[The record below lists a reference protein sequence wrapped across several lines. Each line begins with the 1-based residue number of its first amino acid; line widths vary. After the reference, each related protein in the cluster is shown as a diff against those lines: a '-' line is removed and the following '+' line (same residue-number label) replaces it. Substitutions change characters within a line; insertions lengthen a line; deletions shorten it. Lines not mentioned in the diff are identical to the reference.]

1 MSNNIRLYFD
11 KKKPTIIL
19 FKKDLHYEIICNL
32 YRDTGEKSKQQLEM
46 FFSNIDSEENILN
59 LFIRK
64 VRKILNNCQP
74 KNSIDYSSIDNM
86 TYKNYDKRL
95 HTNNNII
102 KIINELN
109 SQVPNS
115 YTIKYQIVGPNG
127 KVTHICI
134 HNKKNKPY
142 IIPCYPSYI
151 MTDIEVKHY
160 VSKNNYTTIIN
171 TIEGLM
177 EFYNATS
184 EVIQCKPVSYV
195 LSDNKIVGI
204 KTDTNLFVPISKEI
218 LLTSKEAKN
227 ITKYNLKEDT
237 NGDVFISDN
246 VWTHIDEELFKYYNE
261 REDEERI
268 LNNYKI
274 IIEDHSYYY
283 FRNKVRNDLN
293 KLENKE
299 KKNKLQEQVL
309 SNVVLYQVKMLKI
322 QNIVK
327 SIIDKYYKFV
337 DYYTDENIVS
347 LRDNYYLL
355 NDKSK
360 NKVYIP
366 KINLITGNNNKDFYI
381 KKLSDELIRNVT
393 VQQYFFEIQKYLVK
407 IQHKYNINKD
417 ELLIP
422 QSLITR
428 EYLDELYK
436 SNITN
441 NKENIYDNTE
451 PLKTKL
457 YNNEIKIKPTKR
469 TFKLK
474 TKGGKKKSRKSTH

>member
-1 MSNNIRLYFD
+1 
-11 KKKPTIIL
+11 
-19 FKKDLHYEIICNL
+19 
-32 YRDTGEKSKQQLEM
+32 M
-46 FFSNIDSEENILN
+46 FFSNIDNEENILN

-74 KNSIDYSSIDNM
+74 KNSIDYSSIDN
-86 TYKNYDKRL
+86 TLYKNYDKRL
-95 HTNNNII
+95 HTNSNII

-109 SQVPNS
+109 NQVPNS
-115 YTIKYQIVGPNG
+115 YTIKYQIIGPNC
-127 KVTHICI
+127 KVTHLCV
-134 HNKKNKPY
+134 HNKKNKQY

-151 MTDIEVKHY
+151 INNIDVKHY
-160 VSKNNYTTIIN
+160 ANKNNYTTVSN
-171 TIEGLM
+171 TIDGLI

-184 EVIQCKPVSYV
+184 EVIQSKPVSYV
-195 LSDNKIVGI
+195 LSDNKMVGI
-204 KTDTNLFVPISKEI
+204 KTETNLFVPVNKEL
-218 LLTSKEAKN
+218 LLTSKEVEK
-227 ITKYNLKEDT
+227 IIKKHNLKEDT
-237 NGDVFISDN
+237 NGDVFITKN

-261 REDEERI
+261 QEDEERI

-283 FRNKVRNDLN
+283 FRNKIRNDLN

-309 SNVVLYQVKMLKI
+309 SNIVLYQIKMIKI
-322 QNIVK
+322 Q
-327 SIIDKYYKFV
+327 SIIKSVIDKNYRFV

-355 NDKSK
+355 NEKSK

-366 KINLITGNNNKDFYI
+366 KINLITGSNNKDFYV
-381 KKLSDELIRNVT
+381 KKLSDELLRNVT
-393 VQQYFFEIQKYLVK
+393 IQQYFFDIQKYLVK

-422 QSLITR
+422 QSLVTR
-428 EYLDELYK
+428 DYLDELYK
-436 SNITN
+436 SNVTN
-441 NKENIYDNTE
+441 DKENNYDNIN

-457 YNNEIKIKPTKR
+457 YNDEVQIKPKKR

-474 TKGGKKKSRKSTH
+474 KNGGNKKSRKLTH